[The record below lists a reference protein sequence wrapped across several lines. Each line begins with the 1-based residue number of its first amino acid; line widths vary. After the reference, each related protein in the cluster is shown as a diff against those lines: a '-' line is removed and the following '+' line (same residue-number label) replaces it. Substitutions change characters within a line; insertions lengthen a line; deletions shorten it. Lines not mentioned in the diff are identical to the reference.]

1 MPESS
6 PFSQSL
12 GNQQHEILLRA
23 KPEDFDGHSE
33 FHRLTPEQR
42 LAWLDQAVAFIQ
54 ATIKP
59 PANLPQCFPL
69 TSQVETRRG
78 LRPPCH
84 QRPPSPTSLAIAE
97 EIAGRIGLN

>member
-1 MPESS
+1 MSKSS

-54 ATIKP
+54 ATKT
-59 PANLPQCFPL
+59 A
-69 TSQVETRRG
+69 
-78 LRPPCH
+78 H
-84 QRPPSPTSLAIAE
+84 QSPTMLLTDLPS
-97 EIAGRIGLN
+97 

>member
-42 LAWLDQAVAFIQ
+42 LTWLDQAVAFIQ
-54 ATIKP
+54 ATKT
-59 PANLPQCFPL
+59 AHQSSTMLLTDLP
-69 TSQVETRRG
+69 S
-78 LRPPCH
+78 
-84 QRPPSPTSLAIAE
+84 
-97 EIAGRIGLN
+97 